1 MIEKAIEIYKKMFL
15 IRQFEMIL
23 EDYFTKG
30 LLRGT
35 THSCIGQ
42 EAVAVSILDYID
54 IERDFVTSTHR
65 GHGHFLAITG
75 DVFALAS
82 EVMGKRTGVVSGLGG
97 SQHLQHKNFYTNGIT
112 GGMIPIGVGI
122 AFAKKLKGEEGI
134 VISFLGDGAMNEGYV
149 MEALNMAKVY
159 DVPIIFVLENNCY
172 AMSSI
177 TRNLSGGEFGDRVRS
192 FGLRYVYEEAID
204 VLNLWQKF
212 GEIYR
217 EVLINRSPVFIE
229 CRTYRFCGHSKS
241 DKREYVL
248 EEEEDFWREHDPLLL
263 LREKILRN
271 IELDELERQERYV
284 KQGIVDAFKN
294 AEQEEELGVEEFSSK
309 YISA

>member
-1 MIEKAIEIYKKMFL
+1 MKEKMFELYKKMFL
-15 IRQFEMIL
+15 IREFEFLL
-23 EDYFTKG
+23 EDYFSKG

-42 EAVAVSILDYID
+42 EAVAVSVLDYVD
-54 IERDFVTSTHR
+54 INKDYVTSTHR

-75 DVFALAS
+75 EVFGLAS
-82 EVMGKRTGVVSGLGG
+82 EIMGKRTGVVSGLGG
-97 SQHLQHKNFYTNGIT
+97 SQHLQYKNFYTNGIT
-112 GGMIPIGVGI
+112 GGMIPVGVGI
-122 AFAKKLKGEEGI
+122 ALAKKLKGEEGI

-159 DVPIIFVLENNCY
+159 EVPIMFVLENNCY

-177 TRNLSGGEFGDRVRS
+177 TKDLTGSLFEHRVKG
-192 FGLRYVYEEAID
+192 FGLKYVYEEAID

-217 EVLINRSPVFIE
+217 EVSNNRRPVFVE

-248 EEEEDFWREHDPLLL
+248 KEEEVFWRQNDPLLL
-263 LREKILRN
+263 LRNRVVKELGEDGVEKIEAKIREEIRGAFEKAERESELA
-271 IELDELERQERYV
+271 LDEFERRY
-284 KQGIVDAFKN
+284 GC
-294 AEQEEELGVEEFSSK
+294 
-309 YISA
+309 